1 MCINFRKLLG
11 SIAWRQFS
19 VAATASARRPVFSG
33 QRQCLLALPRAP
45 LGAPVPRAEQC
56 PSQTVPTRRPARQR
70 PQTSPRPAVRM
81 LPAVQTAQRRL
92 LPAVRP
98 SPKTA
103 QRRLLLRPLAITTKT
118 DTAAFLRATKT
129 DTALQQRR
137 HPRAQPCP
145 SPTVRV
151 AVRLLRQ
158 ETVRRSPKTA
168 AAASQDRL
176 QQRRSPRAKSSRPST
191 WMLPRTWRST
201 PPATTSRCTSGSVV
215 LAAFGST
222 G

>member
-1 MCINFRKLLG
+1 MMMMGMVMMMTVMMMMIMMCILLRKLPLG

-19 VAATASARRPVFSG
+19 VTATASARRLLFSG

-45 LGAPVPRAEQC
+45 PRAPTPPWLQQRRKRHPRAKQC
-56 PSQTVPTRRPARQR
+56 PSQTVPTRPARQR
-70 PQTSPRPAVRM
+70 PQTSPQTVRPAVRM
-81 LPAVQTAQRRL
+81 L
-92 LPAVRP
+92 RP

-103 QRRLLLRPLAITTKT
+103 QRRLRPLAITTKT

-129 DTALQQRR
+129 DTAAFLSPLQQRR

-176 QQRRSPRAKSSRPST
+176 QQRRSPRA
-191 WMLPRTWRST
+191 
-201 PPATTSRCTSGSVV
+201 
-215 LAAFGST
+215 
-222 G
+222 

>member
-1 MCINFRKLLG
+1 MLGRWGDGLL
-11 SIAWRQFS
+11 RS
-19 VAATASARRPVFSG
+19 VWIR
-33 QRQCLLALPRAP
+33 
-45 LGAPVPRAEQC
+45 
-56 PSQTVPTRRPARQR
+56 RRPAWRWRHPWGNR
-70 PQTSPRPAVRM
+70 PCGSGGTAVR
-81 LPAVQTAQRRL
+81 L
-92 LPAVRP
+92 LRP

-103 QRRLLLRPLAITTKT
+103 QSRPWLQQPRAKARPSPTLRPAVRLLRPLAI
-118 DTAAFLRATKT
+118 ATKT
-129 DTALQQRR
+129 AAAAVRSPLQQRR

-145 SPTVRV
+145 SPTVRL

-158 ETVRRSPKTA
+158 ETVRRSPPKTA

-191 WMLPRTWRST
+191 RLLTRPCRST
-201 PPATTSRCTSGSVV
+201 PPATTTRCTSRRVV

>member
-19 VAATASARRPVFSG
+19 VAATASACRPVFSG

-56 PSQTVPTRRPARQR
+56 PSQNRLARRPARQR

-129 DTALQQRR
+129 E
-137 HPRAQPCP
+137 PCP